1 MAALGNVALA
11 VAAGLVGAGA
21 TAALAVFGVLPTAGV
36 VATPERAAMEKLV
49 HDYVVQNPEIL
60 LEAQKAL
67 QTRQA
72 AREAAEAREKL
83 ASKPETLE
91 NSKLQAVLGNP
102 DGDVTLVEFFDY
114 NCGYCRRALGDLN
127 ALIEKDPKLRVV
139 LKEFPILGRGSAE
152 AAQVSA
158 AVNLIAPDK
167 YKTFHDALLSAQGQA
182 DLASATRAATA
193 AGVDAAALEEAL
205 KRPEVRAT
213 IEEAYALA
221 SQFGVEST
229 PVFIV
234 GDAILPG
241 AVGEQAIKSRIDA
254 LRKCGKT
261 ACS

>member
-11 VAAGLVGAGA
+11 VGAGLVGAGA
-21 TAALAVFGVLPTAGV
+21 TALLAVSGALPVSTA
-36 VATPERAAMEKLV
+36 VAPPERAALERLV

-67 QTRQA
+67 QKKQA
-72 AREAAEAREKL
+72 DRDAAEAREKL

-91 NSKLQAVLGNP
+91 NSRLQAVLGNP

-114 NCGYCRRALGDLN
+114 NCGYCRRALGDVN
-127 ALIEKDPKLRVV
+127 ALIEKDPKLKVV

-167 YKTFHDALLSAQGQA
+167 YKAFHDRLLGAQGQA
-182 DLASATRAATA
+182 DLASATKAAME
-193 AGVDAAALEEAL
+193 AGVEAAALQEAL

-241 AVGEQAIKSRIDA
+241 AVGEQAIKARIDA
-254 LRKCGKT
+254 MRKCGRT